1 MECNLFEKLFSSKWK
16 LLVYLVQHCI
26 ARYQPGI
33 DFRVAANPA
42 SETCIFAF
50 PLDKSLGDHRPPPQK
65 HQIWVTGAAKPTSH
79 STFCSR
85 YHTTNRCREH
95 WSSLHP
101 GEAAGEVFRFW
112 YNEYKKAL
120 LTTETR
126 HDTLREYKQSLLT
139 QRRGFGLYVLPL
151 LSMDSNR
158 LRNNIK

>member
-1 MECNLFEKLFSSKWK
+1 METFGLSCPALHRTISTRNWFSRRCESCFRN
-16 LLVYLVQHCI
+16 VYICFSTWQES
-26 ARYQPGI
+26 R
-33 DFRVAANPA
+33 RTSTAAAEAP
-42 SETCIFAF
+42 
-50 PLDKSLGDHRPPPQK
+50 DLGHWSCQANEP
-65 HQIWVTGAAKPTSH
+65 
-79 STFCSR
+79 FN
-85 YHTTNRCREH
+85 TTNRCREH

-120 LTTETR
+120 LTTGTR